1 MFDDGALK
9 RDDQGRFILVV
20 DPNESEHIRS
30 QRGQDTR
37 RRPMTE
43 ADIDRINAEVDEEIL
58 QWFLKIDFRYFE
70 ICD

>member
-9 RDDQGRFILVV
+9 RDDQGRFVPVI

-30 QRGQDTR
+30 NRGQDTR

-43 ADIDRINAEVDEEIL
+43 ADIDRINAEVDGDMN
-58 QWFLKIDFRYFE
+58 Q
-70 ICD
+70 

>member
-9 RDDQGRFILVV
+9 RDDQGRFIPVV

-58 QWFLKIDFRYFE
+58 
-70 ICD
+70 